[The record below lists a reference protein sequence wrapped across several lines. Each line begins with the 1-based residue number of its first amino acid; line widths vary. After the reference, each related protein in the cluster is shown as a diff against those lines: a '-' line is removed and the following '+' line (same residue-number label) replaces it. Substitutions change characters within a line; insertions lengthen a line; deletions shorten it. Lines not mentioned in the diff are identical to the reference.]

1 VESVQVRILKNFL
14 FILLLSRKI
23 VALNLKKR
31 FYSAFKPDFQGNV
44 EFEEGIRLL
53 KILNINSHNV
63 LLTELRGKKVQ
74 KLRNIYLESFFLRL
88 NF

>member
-1 VESVQVRILKNFL
+1 VESVQVRISKFFYL
-14 FILLLSRKI
+14 FNLLNCKI

-63 LLTELRGKKVQ
+63 LLTELRGKKV
-74 KLRNIYLESFFLRL
+74 
-88 NF
+88 